1 MADRL
6 AKLRYELS
14 LYPWAWRT
22 ALFDEDAF
30 YRWGA
35 RIHLLT
41 FHLAIIVAAISG
53 YRFVTLVARH
63 FR

>member
-1 MADRL
+1 MSDRF

-22 ALFDEDAF
+22 ALFDEDAYF
-30 YRWGA
+30 RWHA
-35 RIHLLT
+35 RFLL
-41 FHLAIIVAAISG
+41 LALHFSLIVAALSG
-53 YRFVTLVARH
+53 YRFITLVARH